1 MRIVIYL
8 DEIADADLLQQIQA
22 IPAGMRSAQIK
33 RWLRRAFDHM
43 RWDQLEQRIQAL
55 ERHPLTDP
63 QPSTS
68 TEGWGVSA
76 MNQLVADLIPR
87 KDQ

>member
-22 IPAGMRSAQIK
+22 VPAGMRSAQIK
-33 RWLRRAFDHM
+33 QWLRRAFDHV
-43 RWDQLEQRIQAL
+43 RWDHLEQRIQAL
-55 ERHPLTDP
+55 EH
-63 QPSTS
+63 QPSADPKPS
-68 TEGWGVSA
+68 NNAEGWGASA
-76 MNQLVADLIPR
+76 MSQLVADLIPR